1 MVAARFDDNPEPNSA
16 LEIDD
21 KLPDVGV
28 TIFTQMSALAQEQNA
43 LNLSQGYPDF
53 DGPRALLERVSYHLN
68 NGGNQYAPMIGAASL
83 REAVARKIKRLY
95 GRDVCPDTEI
105 TITSGAT
112 EALFCSLTAL
122 IRPGDEAIL
131 LDPAYDSYAPVVRLA
146 GGVPRHVPMTI
157 EEGSYR
163 VDWERVGAA
172 ITSSTRVIVTNSPNN
187 PTGMVFGEDDVDA
200 LATLADQHGLA
211 IVADEV
217 YEHMAF
223 DGRPHLSMVGRDDL
237 YPRSFTVSSFGKT
250 YHTTGWKIGYC
261 VAPAGLTTLLRKI
274 HQYVTFTSHTP
285 SQLALA
291 DFLSEHPEHDEQ
303 LSAFYQAKR
312 DRFLSAIRGSNF
324 RWVPTEGTYFQL
336 LDFSEFGAHDDLEL
350 ARRWTREA
358 GFASIPLSPFYAEP
372 SGHHL
377 SRLRFCFAKADETL
391 DLAGRLLC
399 QL

>member
-1 MVAARFDDNPEPNSA
+1 MPTEQFDEDPERVIA
-16 LEIDD
+16 LSVPD

-28 TIFTQMSALAQEQNA
+28 TIFTQMSALAAEQNA

-53 DGPRALLERVSYHLN
+53 DGPQALLDRVSHHLN
-68 NGGNQYAPMIGAASL
+68 NGGNQYAPMIGAQSL
-83 REAVARKIKRLY
+83 REAVAGKVRRLY
-95 GRDVCPDTEI
+95 GREVCPDTEV

-122 IRPGDEAIL
+122 VSPGDEVIL

-157 EEGSYR
+157 EAGAYR
-163 VDWERVGAA
+163 VDWDRVADSV
-172 ITSSTRVIVTNSPNN
+172 TSATRVIVTNSPNN
-187 PTGMVFGEDDVDA
+187 PTGMVFDSNDIDA
-200 LATLADQHGLA
+200 LSEIADRHGLA
-211 IVADEV
+211 VVADEV
-217 YEHMAF
+217 YEHMTF
-223 DGRPHLSMVGRDDL
+223 DGRAHLSMLGRDDL
-237 YPRSFTVSSFGKT
+237 YPRSFAVSSFGKT

-261 VAPAGLTTLLRKI
+261 VAPPDLTTLLRKI

-291 DFLSEHPEHDEQ
+291 DFLDDHPEHEEQ

-312 DRFLSAIRGSNF
+312 DRFLSAIEGSKF
-324 RWVPTEGTYFQL
+324 RWIPTEGTYFQL

-350 ARRWTREA
+350 ARRWTCEA
-358 GFASIPLSPFYAEP
+358 GFASIPLSPFYADQKSQE
-372 SGHHL
+372 L
-377 SRLRFCFAKADETL
+377 SRLRFCFAKGDQTL

-399 QL
+399 RL